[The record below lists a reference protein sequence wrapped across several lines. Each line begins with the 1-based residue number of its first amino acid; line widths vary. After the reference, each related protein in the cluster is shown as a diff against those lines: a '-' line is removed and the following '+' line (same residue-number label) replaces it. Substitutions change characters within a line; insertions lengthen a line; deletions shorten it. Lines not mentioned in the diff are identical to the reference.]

1 MKEDFNEE
9 REDIKAGEIKEE
21 SHFVE
26 SVNDFLSL
34 KPEEGDVKDE
44 LKEEIADE

>member
-44 LKEEIADE
+44 LADE